1 MRTLGDLI
9 FETIVESPQPKIKMA
24 RLRKV
29 ARERYPQIDVDERDS
44 LLFHALEELAT
55 NQFIR
60 IPARRTPKAWIAG
73 DKLPC
78 WINRSNKVKADI
90 EKHCE
95 SSLSGQYSSWTE
107 GLTLKEI
114 RAQAPWVG
122 KMLRIGPSLHLSKVT
137 LNKALIVNEYM
148 RGRSCETTMLPVN
161 ERSLQLFGYEKALK
175 NVHKVGLFGG
185 RITLDDLDCYRVPE
199 PLQGVRWPD
208 KPVNAPILIV
218 ENSTTFYSAWKTNNI
233 CRMYSAI
240 VFGRGKMIKGVEL
253 ATDSLEEIREE
264 SAKRSKTTKLPDLHY
279 FGDLDPEGVEIPISV
294 SRLREKHGLEPLLPA
309 NLLYQRLLSFP
320 DQEPEH
326 DWPKG
331 LFRDEL
337 LEWLGE
343 PMASSVLDTFDRNRR
358 WAQEWISR
366 VIFEEIFAS
375 SGEH

>member
-1 MRTLGDLI
+1 MKTLGDLI
-9 FETIVESPQPKIKMA
+9 LETIAESPQPKIKMA
-24 RLRKV
+24 VLRKV

-60 IPARRTPKAWIAG
+60 IPARRAPKAWIPG

-78 WINRSNKVKADI
+78 WINRCDKTKADV

-95 SSLSGQYSSWTE
+95 SSFSRKDSSWAD

-122 KMLRIGPSLHLSKVT
+122 KMLKIGPSLRLSEET
-137 LNKALIVNEYM
+137 LHKALIINDYM
-148 RGRSCETTMLPVN
+148 RDRRCNTIMLPVN

-175 NVHKVGLFGG
+175 SVHKVGLFGG
-185 RITLDDLDCYRVPE
+185 SITFEDLDCYRVPE
-199 PLQGVRWPD
+199 PLQGVRWPN

-218 ENSTTFYSAWKTNNI
+218 ENSTTFYSAWKANNMYN
-233 CRMYSAI
+233 MYSAI
-240 VFGRGKMIKGVEL
+240 VFGRGKMIKGAEL

-264 SAKRSKTTKLPDLHY
+264 SAKRSNVTQLPELHY

-294 SRLREKHGLEPLLPA
+294 SRLREKHGLEPILPA

-331 LFRDEL
+331 LYREEL
-337 LEWLGE
+337 LEWFGE
-343 PMASSVLDTFDRNRR
+343 PMASNVLDAFDRQRR

-366 VIFEEIFAS
+366 VVFEEIFAS